1 MSTIKK
7 EKHPIAAQKFV
18 ENNARTDWHDQALW
32 HVRSKRDVA
41 VDAVPEW
48 EKLREVAA
56 QIKAH
61 ALGRLDTYLLEFEQN
76 VMANGVEIHWASDA
90 DEHNQIVLD
99 ILQRNEATR
108 VVKSKSMLTEECGLN
123 HFLEAH
129 QIVVTDTDLG
139 ERIIQMRNEPP
150 SHIVLP
156 AIHIKKEE
164 VGDLFRKEL
173 QSEPGNNDPAY
184 LTHQARIHLREKFME
199 CQAAIT
205 GVNFAIAETG
215 EVVVCTNEG
224 NADMGIH
231 LAPIQIH
238 SMGIEKLIPR
248 QKDLAV
254 FIRMLARSATGQPIT
269 IYTSHHRKPVKGQE
283 KHIII
288 VDNGRSKRLTM
299 EKYRSALQCIRCGA
313 CMNTCPI
320 YRRSGGHSYHFT
332 IPGPIGSILA
342 PSTDMKE
349 NSDLPF
355 ASTLC
360 GSCGDV
366 CPVKIDIPNQLYQ
379 WRQDIA
385 QANLLS
391 PGKKRAMVMTA
402 KVLAKPTLYK
412 SFGKLMRV
420 GLRFMPKFLTHNRF
434 NTWTKGRD
442 LPTNKAGSFK
452 EWYKKN
458 KR

>member
-1 MSTIKK
+1 MTNHPQNA
-7 EKHPIAAQKFV
+7 EKFIAD
-18 ENNARTDWHDQALW
+18 EARVNWHDAALW
-32 HVRSKRDVA
+32 HVRNKRDLA
-41 VDAVPEW
+41 VDTVPEW
-48 EKLREVAA
+48 EQLREMAS

-61 ALGRLDTYLLEFEQN
+61 TLANLRTYLIDFEQN
-76 VMANGVEIHWASDA
+76 AMANGVEVHWASNA
-90 DEHNQIVLD
+90 ESHNQIVLE
-99 ILQRNEATR
+99 ILQRNN
-108 VVKSKSMLTEECGLN
+108 VKKIVKSKSMLTEECGLN
-123 HFLEAH
+123 PFLEERGFE
-129 QIVVTDTDLG
+129 ITDTDLG
-139 ERIIQMRNEPP
+139 ERIIQMRQEPP

-173 QSEPGNNDPAY
+173 GAEPGNNDPTY
-184 LTHQARIHLREKFME
+184 LTHQARIHLRKKFME

-205 GVNFAIAETG
+205 GVNFGVVETG

-224 NADMGIH
+224 NADMGVH
-231 LAPIQIH
+231 LAPVQIH

-248 QKDLAV
+248 KKDLAV
-254 FIRMLARSATGQPIT
+254 MVRLLARSATGQPVT
-269 IYTSHHRKPVKGQE
+269 VYTSHHQKPAKGAE
-283 KHIII
+283 KHIIL

-299 EKYRSALQCIRCGA
+299 EKYRSSLKCIRCGA

-342 PSTDMKE
+342 PVTDMTAQ
-349 NSDLPF
+349 SDLPF

-385 QANLLS
+385 EAGLLS
-391 PGKKRAMVMTA
+391 PGKQKSM
-402 KVLAKPTLYK
+402 KVLSSLLASPRAYRN
-412 SFGKLMRV
+412 FGRMMRL
-420 GLRFMPKFLTHNRF
+420 GLRILPKFLMTNRY

-442 LPTNKAGSFK
+442 LPAAPPKSFK
-452 EWYKKN
+452 AWYKKN
-458 KR
+458 HR